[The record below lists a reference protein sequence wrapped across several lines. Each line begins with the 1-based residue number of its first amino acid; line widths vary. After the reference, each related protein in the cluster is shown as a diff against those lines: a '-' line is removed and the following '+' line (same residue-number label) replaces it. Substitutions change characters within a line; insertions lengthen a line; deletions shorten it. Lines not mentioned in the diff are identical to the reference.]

1 MMNKAINTVAKGNA
15 FESRVFDIIQNLI
28 KNEELPVNCKQSKV
42 YCKKKYKSK
51 DTSQDIEIDISIETT
66 MPNSNETA
74 LLTLI
79 ECKDYSSSIS
89 VTKMRDFVKRMEELG
104 AHKGYF
110 FTTSSFQSGARELA
124 KTYHVGM
131 AVVNDIDRLNWVAR
145 RIISTRDNQ
154 RIDSTVI
161 NVISGN
167 FLYDDFPFA
176 AEGNACY
183 TNLFDFLHKDMD
195 LPVRQSFTINYLTE
209 EDILTIIYNKLGLSE
224 LTHYAISDSDL
235 LDYITQ
241 QGFSI
246 VYTQLPLD
254 VLGEVHFDQ
263 KKIFINDE
271 ITEGSPRWRF
281 TIAHELGHIILHSD
295 AINKSKISS
304 IEDSINDEDDEVN
317 ISDETIKRMEIQANS
332 FASQLLIPEK
342 QLQFEYYKLFKEKGI
357 RNFPT
362 LNIDSQPCNLEL
374 LHWFLNKLS
383 LRFNVSKTAI
393 EIKLIKLGFLNKY
406 SSSSPSLPY
415 CL

>member
-1 MMNKAINTVAKGNA
+1 MNKAINTVAKGNA
-15 FESRVFDIIQNLI
+15 FESRVFGIIQNLI
-28 KNEELPVNCKQSKV
+28 KNEELPLNCKQSKV

-51 DTSQDIEIDISIETT
+51 DTSLDIEIDISIETT

-89 VTKMRDFVKRMEELG
+89 VTKMRDFVKRMEEIG
-104 AHKGYF
+104 AQKGYF

-124 KTYHVGM
+124 KKYHVGM
-131 AVVNDIDRLNWVAR
+131 AVVNNIDKLNWVAR
-145 RIISTRDNQ
+145 RIISTRDKQ
-154 RIDSTVI
+154 KIDSAVVS
-161 NVISGN
+161 VISGN
-167 FLYDDFPFA
+167 FLFDDYPFA
-176 AEGNACY
+176 AEGNTCY
-183 TNLFDFLHKDMD
+183 TNLYDFLHKDMD
-195 LPVRQSFTINYLTE
+195 LPVRQSFTINYLTD
-209 EDILTIIYNKLGLSE
+209 EDILAIIYNKLGLSE

-241 QGFSI
+241 QGFFI
-246 VYTQLPLD
+246 EYTQLPSD

-263 KKIFINDE
+263 KKIVINNE

-304 IEDSINDEDDEVN
+304 IEDSINDDYEVN

-332 FASQLLIPEK
+332 FASQLLIPGK

-362 LNIDSQPCNLEL
+362 LNIDFQPCNMEL

-383 LRFNVSKTAI
+383 LRFNVSKAAI
-393 EIKLIKLGFLNKY
+393 EIKLTQLGLLNVNY
-406 SSSSPSLPY
+406 T
-415 CL
+415 